1 MLRGIPR
8 NRGATLAWSELTT
21 RRTARP
27 DRTTD
32 ADLTRAVDAV
42 RRLIRGLRLAEQRTR
57 SATGL
62 SAAQLFVLGGL
73 RETSG
78 VSLSELAERTL
89 TDRTSVSAVVER
101 LESDGAVRTER
112 DPDDRRRTLV
122 HITAAGRRRLS
133 TAPAPPTVQLLS
145 ALRRLTPRQFRQL
158 SSSLGA
164 LLDAMG
170 LRDEPATMLFES
182 ADDGRRGARRPVR
195 RAVRA
200 R

>member
-1 MLRGIPR
+1 
-8 NRGATLAWSELTT
+8 LTT
-21 RRTARP
+21 RRTTRRTTRP
-27 DRTTD
+27 ARTTD
-32 ADLTRAVDAV
+32 PDLTGAVDAV

-73 RETSG
+73 RESSG
-78 VSLSELAERTL
+78 MSLSELAERTL

-101 LESDGAVRTER
+101 LEADGAVRTER

-122 HITAAGRRRLS
+122 DITAAGRRRLA
-133 TAPAPPTVQLLS
+133 TAPPPPTVQLLS
-145 ALRRLTPRQFRQL
+145 ALRRLTPQQVRQL
-158 SSSLGA
+158 TSSLGA

-182 ADDGRRGARRPVR
+182 ADDARRGARAPR
-195 RAVRA
+195 RAARA

>member
-1 MLRGIPR
+1 MWGNPHH
-8 NRGATLAWSELTT
+8 GTGVST

-27 DRTTD
+27 ARATGS
-32 ADLTRAVDAV
+32 DLTGAVDAV

-73 RETSG
+73 REASG
-78 VSLSELAERTL
+78 VSLSDLAERTL

-101 LESDGAVRTER
+101 LELDGAVRTER

-122 HITAAGRRRLS
+122 HITAAGRRRLA
-133 TAPAPPTVQLLS
+133 TAPAPPTVQLVA
-145 ALRRLTPRQFRQL
+145 ALRRLTPAQL
-158 SSSLGA
+158 GNLTSSLGA

-170 LRDEPATMLFES
+170 LRDAPATMLFES
-182 ADDGRRGARRPVR
+182 ADGARRGARRPVR
-195 RAVRA
+195 RAARA

>member
-1 MLRGIPR
+1 
-8 NRGATLAWSELTT
+8 LTT

-27 DRTTD
+27 PRTTD
-32 ADLTRAVDAV
+32 SDLTGAVDAV

-78 VSLSELAERTL
+78 VSLSELAEHTL

-122 HITAAGRRRLS
+122 HITAAGRRRLA
-133 TAPAPPTVQLLS
+133 TAPAPPTVQLLA
-145 ALRRLTPRQFRQL
+145 ALRRLSPRQL
-158 SSSLGA
+158 GSLTSSLGA

-170 LRDEPATMLFES
+170 LHDEPATMLFES
-182 ADDGRRGARRPVR
+182 AADARRNVR
-195 RAVRA
+195 RAPRRASRA